1 MNYREHYIVAHKSWF
16 SKEYPSAWADGFWTA
31 PKFPKVATANGLTQ
45 WICNFLNWSGHR
57 ATRISSAGRYIPG
70 NGYDGG
76 MFIPGSTRKGTAD
89 ISATIKGRS
98 VMIEVKVGKDRPSPD
113 QLKEQAKERAAGG
126 CYEFIHTPEEFLKLY
141 DGFMGLRQGI

>member
-1 MNYREHYIVAHKSWF
+1 LNYREHYIAAHKVWF
-16 SKEYPSAWADGFWTA
+16 SKEYPTAWKDGFWSA

-45 WICNFLNWSGHR
+45 FIINFLNWNGHR
-57 ATRISSAGRYIPG
+57 ATRISSSGRQVAGKWIYG
-70 NGYDGG
+70 T
-76 MFIPGSTRKGTAD
+76 TRKGSAD

-126 CYEFIHTPEEFLKLY
+126 LYEFCRTPEEFLELY
-141 DGFMGLRQGI
+141 RLIVG

>member
-1 MNYREHYIVAHKSWF
+1 MANYREHYITAHKLWF
-16 SKEYPSAWADGFWTA
+16 SKEYPTAWKDGFWSA
-31 PKFPKVATANGLTQ
+31 PKFPKVDTANGLTQ
-45 WICNFLNWSGHR
+45 WIINFLNWNGHR
-57 ATRISSAGRYIPG
+57 ATRISSAGRYIVG
-70 NGYDGG
+70 NKYEGG

-126 CYEFIHTPEEFLKLY
+126 LYEFCRSPEEFLELY
-141 DGFMGLRQGI
+141 RGVVG